1 MNSRTAK
8 NISYIDFITGKD
20 EDISSPRLLVAKFQ
34 RNYKWKK
41 KRITDL
47 INSIENN
54 DSGFY
59 LGNIVIQRTSE
70 GSSGRDF
77 VVDGQQRLVTLSL
90 ILKALKKRVEKR
102 HGIDK
107 IIFDCVN
114 KKEPRIKFYRS
125 NLQKAYL
132 NILNDKKMKN
142 LDSSQKTI
150 INNYKIIEKELDK
163 IIKPEEFFKKLKS
176 LEFVVIKCKNT
187 NDVHQL
193 FESLNSKAEILSVV
207 ELTKNSILN
216 RMKDDEEDKIRTVE
230 STWESIEKSFER
242 TNIVWFN
249 KFLRHQW
256 FSLDGYISSVNLFDE
271 INKWIKKNGA
281 DKYSSLLKE
290 DARVYIF
297 LRRAI
302 GLEKQNFSSEMS
314 DIAWRKLIL
323 IIECIKK
330 LNVDQVYAVLLAL
343 IKYGQKHKEYFK
355 RDFLVNDI
363 EKIWGFLLLIKY
375 SKISPSAYERIF
387 AKFCYEINN
396 GLNFK
401 IVNDKFFKDLYR
413 NIPSIKDFIENINNN
428 IKCTGIFDK
437 KINYN
442 NDRDFIRV
450 ILLVFLSDGNMIIPE
465 QTIEHIIPKGSLI
478 KWKNISPKKIK
489 EIEEKYRYKLGN
501 LTLLAKDTVNNESF
515 DYKYKEAYSVS
526 NFSLNQTL
534 SKDYGPLF
542 NSKNPSVAVIKR
554 GREIAKSIYKIYSN
568 KLKN

>member
-107 IIFDCVN
+107 TIFYCVN

-465 QTIEHIIPKGSLI
+465 QTIEHMIPKGS
-478 KWKNISPKKIK
+478 
-489 EIEEKYRYKLGN
+489 
-501 LTLLAKDTVNNESF
+501 
-515 DYKYKEAYSVS
+515 
-526 NFSLNQTL
+526 
-534 SKDYGPLF
+534 
-542 NSKNPSVAVIKR
+542 
-554 GREIAKSIYKIYSN
+554 
-568 KLKN
+568 